1 MDSAGGANFRT
12 PVDPSTFA
20 SNSLPTQESM
30 YTADEFLTRTKLI
43 SIFATSGAEVIISN
57 ANDIFSSLLS
67 YISLGEKNPLDSVL
81 VAANLAK
88 AALGRLHNDDVN

>member
-43 SIFATSGAEVIISN
+43 CQC
-57 ANDIFSSLLS
+57 SLLS

-88 AALGRLHNDDVN
+88 AALGRLHNDDSLDVTARIIYFSLLQCC